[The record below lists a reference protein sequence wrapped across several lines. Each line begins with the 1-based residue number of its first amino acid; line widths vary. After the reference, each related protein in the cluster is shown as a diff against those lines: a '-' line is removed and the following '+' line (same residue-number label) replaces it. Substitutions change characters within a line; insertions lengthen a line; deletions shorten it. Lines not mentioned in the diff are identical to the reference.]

1 MASKTPYSELKKI
14 AVDLAEGH
22 IFSNLHLGEHN
33 KHMMQSVFMVMIFLD
48 EKSRKDMEEKEIV
61 FVYEY
66 MSQAG
71 PMAINGLPVFMSMR
85 MMGKEDF
92 HDMWIE
98 YDKYVQMRTE
108 FLEDY
113 KPNIP
118 VEFHK
123 SVLTEEDFVKFKE
136 IRERP
141 E

>member
-1 MASKTPYSELKKI
+1 MASKTPYSELKQI

-22 IFSNLHLGEHN
+22 IFSNIHLGEHN
-33 KHMMQSVFMVMIFLD
+33 KHMLQSVFMVMIFLD
-48 EKSRKDMEEKEIV
+48 EKARKDMEEKDIV

-66 MSQAG
+66 ISKAG
-71 PMAINGLPVFMSMR
+71 PTSINGLPVFMSMR

-98 YDKYVQMRTE
+98 YNKYVEMRTN

-113 KPNIP
+113 KPSLP
-118 VEFHK
+118 VEIHK
-123 SVLTEEDFVKFKE
+123 SILTDADLEKFKE
-136 IRERP
+136 NRERP